1 MKDIKGYEGLY
12 AVTSCGKVWG
22 YKRKMF
28 LSPRLHNGY
37 LRVALSNNGTT
48 KDFFVQR
55 IVAEAFIPNPNNL
68 PQVNHKDENKENNC
82 VENLEWCDA
91 KYNINYGTRN
101 SRMSKGV
108 RCVELNKTYNSITEA
123 AQDTKVKIQHI
134 SACLL
139 GLQKTTGKYHWEC
152 I

>member
-12 AVTSCGKVWG
+12 AVTSCGQVWG
-22 YKRKMF
+22 YKRKKF
-28 LSPRLHNGY
+28 LSPRLQNGY
-37 LRVALSNNGTT
+37 LRVVLCKNGVT

-55 IVAEAFIPNPNNL
+55 IVAETFIPNPNSL
-68 PQVNHKDENKENNC
+68 PQVNHKDENKKNNC
-82 VENLEWCDA
+82 INNLEWCDA

-101 SRMSKGV
+101 LRMSKGV

-123 AQDTKVKIQHI
+123 AQDTKVKIQSI
-134 SACLL
+134 SACLY
-139 GLQKTTGKYHWEC
+139 GLQKTAGKYHWES

>member
-1 MKDIKGYEGLY
+1 MKDINGYEGLY

-22 YKRKMF
+22 YKRKRF

-37 LRVALSNNGTT
+37 LRVTLSKNNVI
-48 KDFFVQR
+48 KDFYVQR

-82 VENLEWCDA
+82 VKNLEWCDA
-91 KYNINYGTRN
+91 TYNINYGTRN
-101 SRMSKGV
+101 SRMSKCV

-123 AQDTKVKIQHI
+123 SQDTKVKIQHI
-134 SACLL
+134 SACLR

>member
-22 YKRKMF
+22 YKRNRF

-37 LRVALSNNGTT
+37 LRVALCKNGVT

-82 VENLEWCDA
+82 VRNLEWCNA
-91 KYNINYGTRN
+91 EYNINYGTRN

-108 RCVELNKTYNSITEA
+108 RCVELNKIYNSITEA

-139 GLQKTTGKYHWEC
+139 GHQKTAGKCHWEFV
-152 I
+152 